1 MFSIVSQ
8 ILQIC
13 MWGNLLLVP
22 GELRG
27 FVFSCTVY
35 HLNDECESRASDFII
50 RNILFLSVGEG
61 GQKVQGCRYKINK
74 SWGRNV
80 QHGDYSKQY
89 CIACLKVAKSRS

>member
-1 MFSIVSQ
+1 MSDNLLRSSPIQVLDSSFTIQIIPDGRTHEVRDIHMLSILSQ

-35 HLNDECESRASDFII
+35 NLKDECESRASDFII
-50 RNILFLSVGEG
+50 RSILFFFISG
-61 GQKVQGCRYKINK
+61 
-74 SWGRNV
+74 
-80 QHGDYSKQY
+80 
-89 CIACLKVAKSRS
+89 